1 MDNSIKCTWIKRW
14 LEERN
19 FYDYPMLYA
28 VKERGQLLDR
38 VGKRGVEA
46 VGLPVLNNILCCW
59 SNFKDKFYGIGENVK
74 KALLFEN
81 ECLGNDY
88 STYVES
94 VVFEPNRYRVLKERI
109 REVRIEDTLDD
120 QGGIITMAEMNRKW
134 HVNINWAEYFRF
146 RTEVTRITERYED
159 TVDKKDGKTLNEF
172 VESKRKGC
180 KRYRMVMIGRRT
192 NWYKEKD
199 PKEIASAATLW
210 GGDLANMSRL
220 QVELNFSAWKIMRL
234 DADYKNFLFKLLQGR
249 LYMNQ
254 ALAHFADVRPAC
266 TFCSIAE
273 KKKMR
278 GEGIEEDGRIWL
290 ERLNRLSHESV
301 NHLFWECQHS
311 RAVINGVGQRLSGT
325 IGTAFN
331 KKEFMC
337 GLEDIGIANMKLT
350 IILVHFIKYQ
360 IYISKC
366 RHRLPSVPQV
376 MYEWDGLRYTLA
388 KVEYWREPLED
399 IRELVIRMV
408 H

>member
-1 MDNSIKCTWIKRW
+1 
-14 LEERN
+14 
-19 FYDYPMLYA
+19 
-28 VKERGQLLDR
+28 
-38 VGKRGVEA
+38 
-46 VGLPVLNNILCCW
+46 
-59 SNFKDKFYGIGENVK
+59 
-74 KALLFEN
+74 
-81 ECLGNDY
+81 
-88 STYVES
+88 
-94 VVFEPNRYRVLKERI
+94 
-109 REVRIEDTLDD
+109 
-120 QGGIITMAEMNRKW
+120 
-134 HVNINWAEYFRF
+134 
-146 RTEVTRITERYED
+146 
-159 TVDKKDGKTLNEF
+159 
-172 VESKRKGC
+172 
-180 KRYRMVMIGRRT
+180 
-192 NWYKEKD
+192 
-199 PKEIASAATLW
+199 
-210 GGDLANMSRL
+210 
-220 QVELNFSAWKIMRL
+220 
-234 DADYKNFLFKLLQGR
+234 
-249 LYMNQ
+249 MNQ

-278 GEGIEEDGRIWL
+278 GDGIEEDGRIWT

-376 MYEWDGLRYTLA
+376 MYEWDGLMYTLA